1 MSNLQDSAQRYGA
14 VSRLLHW
21 AMAAL
26 LVWQYLTVIVP
37 EGHFLESIVGGTHKA
52 TGLLLMIL
60 VVIRLLWA
68 LSNRGRRPASLS
80 VAAKLGHLALYGLMV
95 LIPLLALLR
104 QYGSGRAFEA
114 FGMTIMS
121 GFDSGKIEWM
131 IAPASLL
138 HGNLGWLLLAL
149 IVGHVAMAFVHRR
162 QGDVDVLG
170 RMIGRSS

>member
-52 TGLLLMIL
+52 VGLLLLVL

-80 VAAKLGHLALYGLMV
+80 VPAKLGHLALYGLMV

-121 GFDSGKIEWM
+121 GFDGDKIEWM
-131 IAPASLL
+131 LAPANLL
-138 HGNLGWLLLAL
+138 HGNLGWLLLVL
-149 IVGHVAMAFVHRR
+149 IIGHIVMTFVHRR

>member
-52 TGLLLMIL
+52 TGLLLMVL

-68 LSNRGRRPASLS
+68 LFNSSRRPAPVSTLS
-80 VAAKLGHLALYGLMV
+80 RFGHLALYGLLFV
-95 LIPLLALLR
+95 IPFVALLR
-104 QYGSGRAFEA
+104 QYGSGREFVA
-114 FGMTIMS
+114 FGMTIMT
-121 GFDSGKIEWM
+121 GFSDAKIEWM

-138 HGNLGWLLLAL
+138 HGNLGWLLLVMV
-149 IVGHVAMAFVHRR
+149 IGHVAMAFVHRR
-162 QGDVDVLG
+162 QGGEDVLA
-170 RMIGRSS
+170 RMIGR

>member
-52 TGLLLMIL
+52 VGLLLLVL

-68 LSNRGRRPASLS
+68 LSNRGCRPASLS
-80 VAAKLGHLALYGLMV
+80 VPAKLGHLALYGLMV

-121 GFDSGKIEWM
+121 GFDGDKIEWM
-131 IAPASLL
+131 LAPANLL
-138 HGNLGWLLLAL
+138 HGNLGWLLLVL
-149 IVGHVAMAFVHRR
+149 IIGHIVMAFVHRR